1 MKFVL
6 ICCFFLYIT
15 YIKKSVN
22 LWKCQIRF
30 TRIIPSKEIF
40 LFKAWWKSRASKEFS
55 LPLFLWPALVV
66 FMLSVCAT
74 ERNLVSSRTS
84 QYFQLKKK
92 AVCFSQ
98 LLIVHYTYICL
109 CHLMLLYFISNYAT
123 RGQWP
128 VWPRWLVRKMFY
140 IFINVD

>member
-1 MKFVL
+1 MFSYADL
-6 ICCFFLYIT
+6 FYIA
-15 YIKKSVN
+15 YINKTVN

-30 TRIIPSKEIF
+30 KRIISSKEIF
-40 LFKAWWKSRASKEFS
+40 LFKAWLKSRASKEFS

-84 QYFQLKKK
+84 QYFQLKTK
-92 AVCFSQ
+92 CSLFFSA
-98 LLIVHYTYICL
+98 LNCALYYICL
-109 CHLMLLYFISNYAT
+109 CHLMLLCFISNYAT

-128 VWPRWLVRKMFY
+128 VWTRWYVRKKFY
-140 IFINVD
+140 IFINVN